1 MSKYKKIFSGLG
13 LLSISTLIG
22 ASVVAC
28 AKKPSPKDSST
39 EAIDQNN
46 NQGNSTTPEQ
56 GKPEMPQNPAPGT
69 DHNNQEKPEA
79 PKEGTPAPDAPS
91 TPTPE
96 MPKDTPEQNG
106 NTGQSNDSK
115 NNTQDQ
121 NKSKAGKNDSKQE
134 NKPAPTPELPEPK
147 VTVDGKVKMLYS
159 LADQIPY
166 PDQNTTTKQDLKAKV
181 DEIKN
186 KQLNDVEKINQLT
199 KLEATFNEYKMK
211 VEKYK
216 EIINNAKFKSNK
228 YGDQQINGLNG
239 RLNKLFSNDPEGKYT
254 ESELIWNIYETFRRK
269 AFVKSNNFTPK
280 IYEYSIVE
288 NSEKD
293 KHSTMF
299 KALADEKKKD
309 HGINIAQLE
318 QKINNI
324 VNFTIEIAKKAA
336 NKNIDKIKYTN
347 NASDME
353 KPDML
358 IGKLKGFVSAT
369 TNLADIDI
377 LIGKIKEIAKK
388 VQEFVTSASNNKDKI
403 NKIAAKNID
412 EVITELGK
420 LKPANSTPS
429 KAN

>member
-1 MSKYKKIFSGLG
+1 MI
-13 LLSISTLIG
+13 
-22 ASVVAC
+22 
-28 AKKPSPKDSST
+28 
-39 EAIDQNN
+39 Q
-46 NQGNSTTPEQ
+46 
-56 GKPEMPQNPAPGT
+56 
-69 DHNNQEKPEA
+69 
-79 PKEGTPAPDAPS
+79 
-91 TPTPE
+91 
-96 MPKDTPEQNG
+96 
-106 NTGQSNDSK
+106 
-115 NNTQDQ
+115 
-121 NKSKAGKNDSKQE
+121 KA
-134 NKPAPTPELPEPK
+134 
-147 VTVDGKVKMLYS
+147 
-159 LADQIPY
+159 
-166 PDQNTTTKQDLKAKV
+166 
-181 DEIKN
+181 
-186 KQLNDVEKINQLT
+186 
-199 KLEATFNEYKMK
+199 
-211 VEKYK
+211 
-216 EIINNAKFKSNK
+216 
-228 YGDQQINGLNG
+228 
-239 RLNKLFSNDPEGKYT
+239 KYT

-280 IYEYSIVE
+280 IYVYSIVE

-388 VQEFVTSASNNKDKI
+388 VQEVVTSDSNNKDKI

-420 LKPANSTPS
+420 LKPASSAQS
-429 KAN
+429 KTN